1 MRQPLRN
8 TANSTLSKRCTA
20 CIVPSNSVI
29 MKRILLLATACLFAA
44 TGAAARE
51 PSRQDYVE
59 RIESCEAILR
69 EFMASPETA
78 IPSEVLQR
86 AKAIVITNQFR
97 AGFILGVKD
106 GYGVILA
113 KRPNGSWS
121 VPALLN
127 AGEASIGLQLGGTA
141 VETVYVL
148 TDDTTPRL
156 LFDGRFNI
164 GADAKAVAGPRA
176 AEVES
181 MNQGILTTPV
191 IVYTKSKGLFAGA
204 TVKAGWIQRND
215 RANRNFYNTDY
226 TLPEILYSD
235 WVQAPSEVQ

>member
-1 MRQPLRN
+1 
-8 TANSTLSKRCTA
+8 
-20 CIVPSNSVI
+20 
-29 MKRILLLATACLFAA
+29 MKRILLLAVAVFCAA
-44 TGAAARE
+44 PFAAARE

-69 EFMASPETA
+69 EFMSNPETA
-78 IPSEVLQR
+78 IPSTVLER
-86 AKAIVITNQFR
+86 ARAIVITNQFR

-113 KRPNGSWS
+113 RRPDGTWS
-121 VPALLN
+121 VPALLT
-127 AGEASIGLQLGGTA
+127 AGEASLGLQVGGTA

-156 LFDGRFNI
+156 LFDGRFNV

-191 IVYTKSKGLFAGA
+191 LVYSKSRGLFAGA

-215 RANRNFYNTDY
+215 RANRAFYNTDY

-235 WVQAPSEVQ
+235 WVEAPPEVQPLREYVAQITQ